1 MTEPKRWTT
10 AELVTDIEEAKAV
23 FRDRR
28 FREPLEVYSRF
39 YATFAPVFADII
51 DRLPSLAQDQL
62 DPATLVNLVRDD
74 DVRTALRYLTAPP
87 ISEDDLKTLAETT
100 LSPTVLRTDAER
112 ARRVRDVIFQILD
125 LHRFPWIS
133 ENRKPTQHERM
144 QAVVASAVLVAAQK
158 VATSRRSDARKEQED
173 AVKTLLWDIGFI
185 EVDSR
190 DIPMIDLAPQPREF
204 CSESKLGGTRA
215 DILVR
220 LYDRRLMPIECKASN
235 SAVNSFKRIN
245 HEALGKARSWITD
258 FGERHVVPVAV
269 ISGVFNADN
278 LDTAQDHGLAV
289 IWSHRLEDLAEFVES
304 SRRISSNGGGSQR

>member
-23 FRDRR
+23 FRDQR

-74 DVRTALRYLTAPP
+74 AVLTALRYLTAPP

-144 QAVVASAVLVAAQK
+144 QAVVASTVLVAAQK

-278 LDTAQDHGLAV
+278 LDAAQDHGLAI

-304 SRRISSNGGGSQR
+304 SRRISNNGGGSQR

>member
-10 AELVTDIEEAKAV
+10 AELTSDIEQAKAV
-23 FRDRR
+23 FRDQR

-39 YATFAPVFADII
+39 YATFEPVFAYII

-62 DPATLVNLVRDD
+62 DPATLGGLVRDD

-100 LSPTVLRTDAER
+100 LTPTVLTTDAER

-125 LHRFPWIS
+125 SHRFPWILES
-133 ENRKPTQHERM
+133 RKPTEHERM
-144 QAVVASAVLVAAQK
+144 QAVVASTVLVAAQK

-173 AVKTLLWDIGFI
+173 AVKNLLWDIGFT

-190 DIPMIDLAPQPREF
+190 DIPIIDLAPQPQEL

-245 HEALGKARSWITD
+245 HEAVGKARSWIAG
-258 FGERHVVPVAV
+258 FGNRHVVPVAV
-269 ISGVFNADN
+269 ISGVFNVDN
-278 LDTAQDHGLAV
+278 LAAAQDDGLAI
-289 IWSHRLEDLAEFVES
+289 IWSHRLMDLAEFIES
-304 SRRISSNGGGSQR
+304 SRRSSNIGGEPQH